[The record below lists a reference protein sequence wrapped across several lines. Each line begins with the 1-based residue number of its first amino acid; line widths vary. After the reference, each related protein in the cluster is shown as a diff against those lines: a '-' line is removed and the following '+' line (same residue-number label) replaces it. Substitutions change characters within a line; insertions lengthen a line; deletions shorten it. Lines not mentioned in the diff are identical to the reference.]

1 MSWLFYGYRLNPIET
16 LLELLP
22 GVVCTRRS
30 SSKTVQN
37 PWNSKRRDFRDPN
50 SLGFSLLHHYH
61 AVYYRASFYLLDVWK
76 GVARWGEV
84 LGCPLSCR
92 TQRGGRHDNLLS
104 TLRLTVWS
112 PTLNICWIRP
122 CYFSCDGFYSGM
134 GGGEGGKGGEE
145 GNLKILK
152 GGRLAI
158 TSSEN
163 WTRCGVG
170 PKSLGVYISWVYSS
184 RSLFQIRFL
193 SPFDSIQEKPLTP
206 TTKNY

>member
-22 GVVCTRRS
+22 GVVCTRCS

-37 PWNSKRRDFRDPN
+37 PWNSKRHDFRDPT
-50 SLGFSLLHHYH
+50 SLGFSLLHYYR
-61 AVYYRASFYLLDVWK
+61 AVYYRTSFYLLDVWK

-112 PTLNICWIRP
+112 PLWIYVALVTPLLLFLRWILLWNEL
-122 CYFSCDGFYSGM
+122 GRRR
-134 GGGEGGKGGEE
+134 GEGGRRRRGKGERE
-145 GNLKILK
+145 GIWK
-152 GGRLAI
+152 
-158 TSSEN
+158 
-163 WTRCGVG
+163 
-170 PKSLGVYISWVYSS
+170 YS
-184 RSLFQIRFL
+184 RAV
-193 SPFDSIQEKPLTP
+193 D
-206 TTKNY
+206 